1 MNAAILLPVLAR
13 HDAVGNDALAM
24 ARQLRERGI
33 ETRLFCEASIGMD
46 EEVHKPADLLDFAGG
61 SGDVVI
67 YHFSVGWPAAL
78 DILGRARG
86 FRAVRY
92 HNITPPHFF
101 TDYAPDYEVVCGRGR
116 AEIAQIAAL
125 GCELYLGDSRYNL
138 DELVAH
144 GVPESRGAVF
154 APFHQVEQLVQ
165 AEADLAL
172 LDDLNDG
179 SRNILMVG
187 RIAPNKAHLELL
199 DAFAAYVDG
208 YGDPARLL
216 VVGKFD
222 PRLQSY
228 VDALRDRV
236 ESHGL
241 GHRVWWLD
249 SLNAAQLKAAY
260 IASHVFMTLSHHEG
274 FCVPLIEAMALGV
287 PIVAHGSSAI
297 PETVGGGGVVWRQTD
312 PWLYA
317 ASAARIVGDEDFR
330 SRLRSVAR
338 NRYETEFSPAVIGE
352 RFLAAME
359 PIL

>member
-1 MNAAILLPVLAR
+1 MKAAILLPVLAR

-24 ARQLRERGI
+24 AALLRQRGI
-33 ETRLFCEASIGMD
+33 ETRLYCEASIGMD
-46 EEVHKPADLLDFAGG
+46 EEVHSPSDLLDFAGG
-61 SGDVVI
+61 PRDLVL

-78 DILGRARG
+78 DILARARG
-86 FRAVRY
+86 ARVVRY

-101 TDYAPDYEVVCGRGR
+101 TDFAADYEVVCGRGR
-116 AEIAQIAAL
+116 AEIAQVAAL
-125 GCELYLGDSRYNL
+125 GCEIYLGDSRYNL
-138 DELVAH
+138 DELIAH
-144 GVPESRGAVF
+144 GVPASRGAVF
-154 APFHQVEQLVQ
+154 APFHQVEQLACAQ
-165 AEADLAL
+165 ADLAL

-179 SRNILMVG
+179 TRNILMVG

-228 VDALRDRV
+228 VDALRERV
-236 ESHGL
+236 ERHQL
-241 GHRVWWLD
+241 GNRVWWLD

-260 IASHVFMTLSHHEG
+260 ISSHVFMTLSHHEG

-297 PETVGGGGVVWRQTD
+297 PETVGDGGVIWRETD

-317 ASAARIVGDEDFR
+317 ASVARILGDEGFR
-330 SRLRSVAR
+330 NGLRRTAR
-338 NRYETEFSPAVIGE
+338 ARFESEFAPDVLGQ
-352 RFLAAME
+352 RFLAALE
-359 PIL
+359 PVL